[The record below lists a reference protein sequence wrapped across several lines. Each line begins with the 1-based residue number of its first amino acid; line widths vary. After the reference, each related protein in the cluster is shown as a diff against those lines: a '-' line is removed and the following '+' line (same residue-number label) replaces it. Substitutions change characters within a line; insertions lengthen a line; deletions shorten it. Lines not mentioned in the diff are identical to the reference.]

1 MHLNHGREKVWVHSK
16 NGALHLNLKFE
27 KLCLLFTVYIYLLF
41 EIVFSEQEDK
51 CAQIKSAISNCTEK

>member
-1 MHLNHGREKVWVHSK
+1 MDVKRFGYIAKMGPYISIKE
-16 NGALHLNLKFE
+16 FE
-27 KLCLLFTVYIYLLF
+27 KLLLFTVYIYLLF

>member
-1 MHLNHGREKVWVHSK
+1 M
-16 NGALHLNLKFE
+16 FTI
-27 KLCLLFTVYIYLLF
+27 FTVYIYLLF